1 MKTRAIL
8 LLMLGLV
15 SAFEISKQTE
25 VINQPP
31 LSESESDTKH
41 EVTSTPSDSSEEI
54 VPHVINDNVNKRI
67 KDTLVGGQ
75 LEIIIKDI
83 VKPNE
88 FVTTENVFIP
98 QNDFIQTENEFI
110 QNESFDD
117 IVETPFIDNSFPLK
131 TNLQDEMM
139 ETAEGFVP
147 LPIPFR
153 RRQQARRR
161 FSKPNRRYFKKN
173 PYRTPYYLYP
183 YRSFYYPSSLRYYY
197 Y

>member
-1 MKTRAIL
+1 
-8 LLMLGLV
+8 MLGLV
-15 SAFEISKQTE
+15 GAFEVSKQTE
-25 VINQPP
+25 VTNQTP

-41 EVTSTPSDSSEEI
+41 DVTSTPSDSVKENAQ
-54 VPHVINDNVNKRI
+54 VINDNVNKGI
-67 KDTLVGGQ
+67 KDTQASGQ
-75 LEIIIKDI
+75 MEIIIEEI

-88 FVTTENVFIP
+88 FVPTENAFIP
-98 QNDFIQTENEFI
+98 PNDFVQTENQFI
-110 QNESFDD
+110 PNDIEES
-117 IVETPFIDNSFPLK
+117 PFIDNSFPLQ
-131 TNLQDEMM
+131 TNIQDEMM

-161 FSKPNRRYFKKN
+161 FTRPNRRYFRKN
-173 PYRTPYYLYP
+173 PYRTPYYMYP